1 MFTCNVYLNVKL
13 WYCNS
18 TPPLPPPPPRVT
30 EFLGKVEWVVK
41 DGWVDHHHLVA
52 VTVATLVLQASILG
66 HKGNTG
72 GTSNGEGE
80 G

>member
-1 MFTCNVYLNVKL
+1 MFACNVYLNVKL

-18 TPPLPPPPPRVT
+18 TPRPPPAPRVT
-30 EFLGKVEWVVK
+30 VFLGKVERVVK

-72 GTSNGEGE
+72 RTSNGEG
-80 G
+80 